1 MDKSNGS
8 ANILS
13 GKPADGDFVEQLSG
27 ILGVFDCNVLKGA
40 YCANDLKAWL
50 HQR

>member
-13 GKPADGDFVEQLSG
+13 GKLADGDFVAQLSG
-27 ILGVFDCNVLKGA
+27 ILGVLNEMFLKGLI
-40 YCANDLKAWL
+40 CANDLKAWL
-50 HQR
+50 H